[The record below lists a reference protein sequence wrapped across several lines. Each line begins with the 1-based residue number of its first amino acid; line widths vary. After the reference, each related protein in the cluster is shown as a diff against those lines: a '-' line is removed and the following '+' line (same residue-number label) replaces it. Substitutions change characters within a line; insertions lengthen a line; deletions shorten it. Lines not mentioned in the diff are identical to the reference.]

1 VDLVE
6 DAAFTLVRGRRY
18 ALVGRN
24 GKGKST
30 LLQAVAARRVGS
42 VPEACAVHYVH
53 QDIQLSSE
61 QEELRPVDLVLAADV
76 ERRVLLN
83 DRDVINSKL
92 KDASPSE
99 ASTLTKDLQKV
110 LERLE
115 TCEADSAARRAD
127 ELLQNLGFSEAL
139 RKRKMRELSG
149 GWRVRTFLAS
159 ALFAR
164 PDVLLL
170 DEPTNHLSIAA
181 VLWLA
186 RELTTSEVWADRVV
200 VCVSH
205 DRTFLED
212 VCGDVL
218 HISGHCR
225 RLTQTHGDYAT
236 WRARRAEKLI
246 TWQRQQKKQEAEV
259 EKLKEYAGHGFRY
272 GGSQSQ
278 INKMKMKAR
287 QADKVRDSAWKGASI
302 WHVRHRRASPPSDEV
317 VGGLFFD
324 FEPLRTA
331 SGPSARRGGERERG
345 RGDGVLMRPR
355 RRDAVA
361 VITRESP
368 GRCAT
373 ASFPRRSRN
382 ASTRRP
388 TKRKIY

>member
-1 VDLVE
+1 MRRPGAFLRYYAIDATRLYQTRISSAFRARSRRDTSHAGVDLVE

-53 QDIQLSSE
+53 QDIQLSTE

-76 ERRVLLN
+76 ERRVLLS

-92 KDASPSE
+92 KEASPSE
-99 ASTLTKDLQKV
+99 AASLTKELQKV

-186 RELTTSEVWADRVV
+186 RELTTSEVWA
-200 VCVSH
+200 CV
-205 DRTFLED
+205 EINW
-212 VCGDVL
+212 CG
-218 HISGHCR
+218 GC
-225 RLTQTHGDYAT
+225 
-236 WRARRAEKLI
+236 
-246 TWQRQQKKQEAEV
+246 
-259 EKLKEYAGHGFRY
+259 
-272 GGSQSQ
+272 
-278 INKMKMKAR
+278 
-287 QADKVRDSAWKGASI
+287 
-302 WHVRHRRASPPSDEV
+302 
-317 VGGLFFD
+317 
-324 FEPLRTA
+324 
-331 SGPSARRGGERERG
+331 
-345 RGDGVLMRPR
+345 
-355 RRDAVA
+355 
-361 VITRESP
+361 TR
-368 GRCAT
+368 
-373 ASFPRRSRN
+373 
-382 ASTRRP
+382 
-388 TKRKIY
+388 